1 MAFSQ
6 REKLLMCH
14 FVSYY
19 ILAAQESLKPEHL
32 QQNTSTLNT
41 ADTSSIRLLVGLKCI
56 AEKSSH

>member
-1 MAFSQ
+1 
-6 REKLLMCH
+6 MCH

-56 AEKSSH
+56 AGKSSH